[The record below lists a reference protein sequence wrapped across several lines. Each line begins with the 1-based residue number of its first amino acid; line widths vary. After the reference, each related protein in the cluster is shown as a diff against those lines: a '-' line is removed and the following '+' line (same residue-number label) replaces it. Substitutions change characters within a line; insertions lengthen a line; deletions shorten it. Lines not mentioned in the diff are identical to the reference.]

1 MFFGV
6 RKSVTESFP
15 LHFLF
20 IFLSLTAIFLP
31 APLPIRAQTPDDTI
45 RIETELT
52 AVEVTVTDADG
63 KPVRGLTPKDF
74 KLFEDGRPADIS
86 FFQPVLRDSGNR
98 PLSVV
103 FLLDISGSMTTEELG
118 VLRDA
123 LRQFVGKL
131 ANSESYF
138 ALMTFGM
145 EVKTLQEFTNRPE
158 KLEKS
163 YGKLVRA
170 DDGLSTHAYDAVDA
184 AIRLLNRKSPKSI
197 RGRFPRRAVILVT
210 DGFPVGDT
218 VTPATVIE
226 RANDAETTVFS
237 VILPSFSR
245 LQATKRPLPTLLE
258 TSGLIERT
266 GGKSFYA
273 TDRNFEKLFESLAVE
288 ITSSYVLAFYPVSG
302 TNGESHEI
310 RVEAPP
316 GLKIVQNRTRYKRV
330 GK

>member
-1 MFFGV
+1 MFFGS
-6 RKSVTESFP
+6 RKSAFESFP
-15 LHFLF
+15 GRFHFAILF
-20 IFLSLTAIFLP
+20 LTAILV
-31 APLPIRAQTPDDTI
+31 ASSASIRAQNPDDTI

-52 AVEVTVTDADG
+52 AVEVTVTDTSG
-63 KPVRGLTPKDF
+63 QPVRGLTSKDF
-74 KLFEDGRPADIS
+74 KLFEDGRPAEIS

-98 PLSVV
+98 PIAVV
-103 FLLDISGSMTTEELG
+103 FLLDVSGSMTADELG

-138 ALMTFGM
+138 ALLTFGM

-163 YGKLVRA
+163 YRKLVRA
-170 DDGLSTHAYDAVDA
+170 DDGLSTHAYDAVDT
-184 AIRLLNRKSPKSI
+184 AIRMLNRKSPKSI

-218 VTPATVIE
+218 VSPATVIE
-226 RANDAETTVFS
+226 RANEAETTVFS

-245 LQATKRPLPTLLE
+245 LQAGKRPLPTLLE

-288 ITSSYVLAFYPVSG
+288 ITSSYVLAFYPGSG
-302 TNGESHEI
+302 IDGESHEI

-316 GLKIVQNRTRYKRV
+316 GMKIVQNRNRYKRV
-330 GK
+330 AK